1 MRILVLDVGLLPD
14 SETVVAAVARL
25 AAKNEVRRKAPAADA
40 SNSEW
45 DQVLAEVRAAD
56 LVVTL

>member
-1 MRILVLDVGLLPD
+1 MRILVLDVGLFPD
-14 SETVVAAVARL
+14 RETVVAAVGQL

-40 SNSEW
+40 GDGEW

-56 LVVTL
+56 LVITL